1 MGVGAGGRGGKVCS
15 LLRKKTFSL
24 YNFNGHLAEKENF
37 SFNILNGF
45 KKFAFAIKLEFNLH
59 MWRSSSLDSLQT
71 QCLRQQCSPR
81 GGRCRPGA
89 GGGERASCSKLFFW
103 STGPRWRAF
112 CDEARILLGR
122 CAISSCSWYLHFLA
136 LSAPTCVLVWQFAM
150 GQVKVKN
157 LMMIHIWRARC
168 VCHKRGY
175 NCLD

>member
-37 SFNILNGF
+37 SFNIFNGF

-89 GGGERASCSKLFFW
+89 GGGERASCSKLFYW
-103 STGPRWRAF
+103 STGPCWKAF

-122 CAISSCSWYLHFLA
+122 CAISSCSWSLHFLA
-136 LSAPTCVLVWQFAM
+136 LSGPTCVLVPQFAV
-150 GQVKVKN
+150 GQVKVKK
-157 LMMIHIWRARC
+157 LMMIHMASE
-168 VCHKRGY
+168 VCLSQKG
-175 NCLD
+175 L